1 MKKKNLR
8 LENLLVVFATCGY
21 LGFFPWIPGTVG
33 TLVGVLV
40 YLILCRLHPLLYSV
54 DLITLLFVASWIAE
68 KAEKFLGAK
77 DSRVI
82 VIDEC
87 VGFLVTMALIDPTTK
102 GIILGFV
109 LFRFFDVLK
118 IPPARWVERSVP
130 GGYGIVLDDVIAGL
144 YGNLALRGV
153 LFLWG

>member
-1 MKKKNLR
+1 MKKKPFR

-21 LGFFPWIPGTVG
+21 TGFFPWIPGTVG

-68 KAEKFLGAK
+68 KAEKVLGEK
-77 DSRVI
+77 DSPVI

-87 VGFLVTMALIDPTTK
+87 VGFLVTMALIAPTPK
-102 GIILGFV
+102 GIVLGFV

-118 IPPARWVERSVP
+118 IPPARWMERNVP

-144 YGNLALRGV
+144 YGNLILRGA
-153 LFLWG
+153 LYLWG